1 MKKVVVIGGGPA
13 GMMAAIFAAK
23 ENYQV
28 FLIEKNEK
36 LGKKLYITG
45 KGRCN
50 LTNDCTPQEFL
61 ENVVSNPKFLYG
73 AINVFPPEKTMSF
86 FEENGLILK
95 TERGKRVFPFSD
107 KSSDVL
113 RCLEK
118 VNKQLGVNV
127 LLNTCDKEIVSEN
140 GVVVGVKTDKEFI
153 ECNSVIVCTGGLSYS
168 STGST
173 GDGYSFAKEFNHTI
187 IQPKQSL
194 VGIELK
200 GDFYKSLM
208 GLSLKNVSFRIENK
222 DNGKI
227 IFSEQGEM
235 LFTHFGVSGPIVL
248 TASCLINRL
257 NLENLTA
264 YIDFKPA
271 LEYNTLDNRLLRE
284 FEENNTKSISVVM
297 RSLLPQSLIE
307 EVLLRAQI
315 GKARKCSEIRQE
327 QRANL
332 IKTLK
337 NFELKLKKLRPI
349 EEAIVTAGGVS
360 TKEIN
365 PKTMESKFIKGLF
378 FAGEVIDVDA
388 FTGGFNIQIALST
401 GYLAGK
407 NS

>member
-1 MKKVVVIGGGPA
+1 
-13 GMMAAIFAAK
+13 
-23 ENYQV
+23 
-28 FLIEKNEK
+28 
-36 LGKKLYITG
+36 
-45 KGRCN
+45 
-50 LTNDCTPQEFL
+50 
-61 ENVVSNPKFLYG
+61 
-73 AINVFPPEKTMSF
+73 
-86 FEENGLILK
+86 
-95 TERGKRVFPFSD
+95 
-107 KSSDVL
+107 
-113 RCLEK
+113 
-118 VNKQLGVNV
+118 
-127 LLNTCDKEIVSEN
+127 
-140 GVVVGVKTDKEFI
+140 
-153 ECNSVIVCTGGLSYS
+153 
-168 STGST
+168 
-173 GDGYSFAKEFNHTI
+173 
-187 IQPKQSL
+187 
-194 VGIELK
+194 
-200 GDFYKSLM
+200 
-208 GLSLKNVSFRIENK
+208 
-222 DNGKI
+222 
-227 IFSEQGEM
+227 M

-284 FEENNTKSISVVM
+284 FEENNTKSISAVM

-307 EVLLRAQI
+307 EVLLRAQM
-315 GKARKCSEIRQE
+315 GKTRKCSEIKQE

-365 PKTMESKFIKGLF
+365 PKTMESKYIKGLF

>member
-1 MKKVVVIGGGPA
+1 MKKVVVIGGRPA

-23 ENYQV
+23 ENNQV

-127 LLNTCDKEIVSEN
+127 LLNTCVKEIVSEN

-271 LEYNTLDNRLLRE
+271 LEYNILDNRLLRE
-284 FEENNTKSISVVM
+284 FEENNTKSISAVM

-315 GKARKCSEIRQE
+315 GKTRKCS
-327 QRANL
+327 
-332 IKTLK
+332 
-337 NFELKLKKLRPI
+337 
-349 EEAIVTAGGVS
+349 
-360 TKEIN
+360 
-365 PKTMESKFIKGLF
+365 
-378 FAGEVIDVDA
+378 
-388 FTGGFNIQIALST
+388 
-401 GYLAGK
+401 
-407 NS
+407 

>member
-127 LLNTCDKEIVSEN
+127 LLNTCVKEIVSEN

-284 FEENNTKSISVVM
+284 FEENNTKSISAVM

-349 EEAIVTAGGVS
+349 EDAIVTAGGGS

-365 PKTMESKFIKGLF
+365 PKTMESKYIKGLF

-407 NS
+407 NA

>member
-23 ENYQV
+23 ENNQV

-127 LLNTCDKEIVSEN
+127 LLNTCVKEIVSEN
-140 GVVVGVKTDKEFI
+140 GVIVGVKTDKEFI

-284 FEENNTKSISVVM
+284 FEENNTKSIAAVM

-315 GKARKCSEIRQE
+315 GKTRKCSEIKQE

-337 NFELKLKKLRPI
+337 NFELKPKKLRPI

-365 PKTMESKFIKGLF
+365 PKTMESKYIKGLF

-407 NS
+407 NA